1 MSKMTVEDFMS
12 LFADGTFFEV
22 ESISDYASGDRFDIT
37 SQCPCLLKRV
47 VKRVVAYENGGLWV
61 TVL

>member
-12 LFADGTFFEV
+12 LFDDGTFFEV
-22 ESISDYASGDRFDIT
+22 ESISDYASGDRFDIYRHG
-37 SQCPCLLKRV
+37 PCLLKRV
-47 VKRVVAYENGGLWV
+47 VKKVVVSESGSVWV